1 MNKYNEQVVS
11 KKDLERVLNFIKK
24 TKSSESDCS
33 LDRAHAIVVIED
45 LIEQS
50 SVDQR
55 TIVGTDDFGRICCE
69 LRELRSFKER
79 VETYIDEI
87 DDLKQVIKNFL
98 SCN

>member
-1 MNKYNEQVVS
+1 MNKYNESVVS
-11 KKDLERVLNFIKK
+11 KRELERVLNFIKK

-45 LIEQS
+45 LIKQS
-50 SVDQR
+50 SVDQL
-55 TIVGTDDFGRICCE
+55 IVGTDDFGRICCE

-79 VETYIDEI
+79 VEKYIDEI

-98 SCN
+98 